1 MWIMKPQ
8 EFFSQLIDLYKQQQ
22 SSKKIAENIFRGRS
36 RSVSSEAEDLMAQ
49 FISKNI
55 KRQCTYY
62 VDQPLQFGA
71 SNIVKYPDIF
81 ILENDKTISHLID
94 IKLDVGWNRDAML
107 DFCGIR
113 HREVIKVLGKTTQ
126 FNTKNEMG
134 GRIENKNIRFSENLT
149 YNILLLSKENAK
161 KGLLDEHYAQIL
173 NKYRNIKLYILSE
186 GIHPN
191 EYVTKEEIMAKL
203 QVNDAEFQR
212 LLSTLNNEIA

>member
-1 MWIMKPQ
+1 MQ
-8 EFFSQLIDLYKQQQ
+8 LQAFFSQLVDLYKQQQ
-22 SSKKIAENIFRGRS
+22 NSKKIAENIFRGRS
-36 RSVSSEAEDLMAQ
+36 RSISSAAEDLVAQ

-62 VDQPLQFGA
+62 IDQPLQFGA

-107 DFCGIR
+107 DFCDIR
-113 HREVIKVLGKTTQ
+113 YHEVIKVLGETTQ
-126 FNTKNEMG
+126 FNTKNDMG
-134 GRIENKNIRFSENLT
+134 EKVENKNMRFSENLT
-149 YNILLLSKENAK
+149 YHILLLSKENSK
-161 KGLLDEHYAQIL
+161 KDILDQHYTQIL
-173 NKYRNIKLYILSE
+173 NKYKNIKLYILSE

-203 QVNDAEFQR
+203 QVNDTDFHR
-212 LLSTLNNEIA
+212 LLSALNNEIA

>member
-1 MWIMKPQ
+1 MKPQ
-8 EFFSQLIDLYKQQQ
+8 EFFSQLVDLYKQQQ
-22 SSKKIAENIFRGRS
+22 NSKKIAENIFRGRS
-36 RSVSSEAEDLMAQ
+36 RSISSAAEDLVAQ

-55 KRQCTYY
+55 KRHCIYY

-107 DFCGIR
+107 DFCAIR
-113 HREVIKVLGKTTQ
+113 HHEVMNVLGKLTQ

-134 GRIENKNIRFSENLT
+134 DKIENKNMRFSENLT
-149 YNILLLSKENAK
+149 YHILLLSKENAK
-161 KGLLDEHYAQIL
+161 KDILDKHYAQVL
-173 NKYRNIKLYILSE
+173 NKYKNIKLYIFSE

-203 QVNDAEFQR
+203 QINDVEFLR
-212 LLSTLNNEIA
+212 FIELLNG